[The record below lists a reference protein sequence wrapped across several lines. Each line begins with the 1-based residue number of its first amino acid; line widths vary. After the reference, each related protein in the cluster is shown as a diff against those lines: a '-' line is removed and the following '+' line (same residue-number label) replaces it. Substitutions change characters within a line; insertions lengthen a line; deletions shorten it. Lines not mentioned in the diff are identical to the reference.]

1 MKGRWIVDQLALAR
15 VLDESIATAVQ
26 DYYSGLPREVT
37 RLEHW
42 QQALDDA
49 QDDLDELR
57 GGRSPDYGD
66 ELVAL
71 LYTIRYQLSHSN
83 MAAAMISQA
92 LQSLKRRQLIE
103 QRSTVLHVVD
113 LGSGSGAMLIGA
125 ALVAADRVLHIGDVE
140 RIVVTG
146 VEPSAPLR
154 QMSDLVWDSFRQTI
168 QKADRPD
175 FGALDPLRVAA
186 ERIESETVSVE
197 DIGSVQ
203 PRPQATCWLSALHIF
218 YNDDQQ
224 QRQLQ
229 TSVSHLMNVLQ
240 PRAMFVTAHPMVRHR
255 YRACIPT
262 DWRKRDLSPVPLFSD
277 GAFTAAHVNG
287 VARELDF
294 LRHDNP
300 KARQAFA
307 SWDSPNSR
315 MDIVCLTP
323 SQGRQRV

>member
-1 MKGRWIVDQLALAR
+1 MDQLALAR
-15 VLDESIATAVQ
+15 VLDESIAAAVQ

-42 QQALDDA
+42 QQALGDA

-92 LQSLKRRQLIE
+92 LQSLRRRQLIDR
-103 QRSTVLHVVD
+103 RSKTLHVVD

-125 ALVAADRVLHIGDVE
+125 VLVAADRILHKGDIE
-140 RIVVTG
+140 RVVVTG

-154 QMSDLVWDSFRQTI
+154 QMSDLVWESFRQTVREPS
-168 QKADRPD
+168 RPD
-175 FGALDPLRVAA
+175 FDVLEPLRLAT
-186 ERIESETVSVE
+186 ERIASEAVSVE
-197 DIGSVQ
+197 SIGSVQ
-203 PRPQATCWLSALHIF
+203 PRPESTRWLSALHIF

-224 QRQLQ
+224 QRQVQ
-229 TSVSHLMNVLQ
+229 ASVSHLMNVLQ
-240 PRAMFVTAHPMVRHR
+240 PRAMFMTAHPMVQHR
-255 YRACIPT
+255 YTACIPAG
-262 DWRKRDLSPVPLFSD
+262 WRKREFSPVPLFD
-277 GAFTAAHVNG
+277 DRKFTADNINR

-294 LRHDNP
+294 FRHGNP

-307 SWDSPNSR
+307 LWDSPNSR

-323 SQGRQRV
+323 SQGRQRA